1 MKKVYDPELVAAAIN
16 ASKHREMLRSVN
28 AEIFLA
34 EYNPREYVVM
44 LPEPSPMFQ
53 IIISGELSIILSSRQ
68 RLFRGRILCPRDRG
82 QRNVRAGTYP
92 AHMHCFLY
100 RPGSRTAAFQ
110 LRVSKGDRDSL
121 RL

>member
-1 MKKVYDPELVAAAIN
+1 MKKVYDPELVTAAIN

-53 IIISGELSIILSSRQ
+53 IIISGELSCKSFLR
-68 RLFRGRILCPRDRG
+68 RLFLVITR
-82 QRNVRAGTYP
+82 
-92 AHMHCFLY
+92 LY
-100 RPGSRTAAFQ
+100 KSFKSLTAN
-110 LRVSKGDRDSL
+110 LPPSS
-121 RL
+121 